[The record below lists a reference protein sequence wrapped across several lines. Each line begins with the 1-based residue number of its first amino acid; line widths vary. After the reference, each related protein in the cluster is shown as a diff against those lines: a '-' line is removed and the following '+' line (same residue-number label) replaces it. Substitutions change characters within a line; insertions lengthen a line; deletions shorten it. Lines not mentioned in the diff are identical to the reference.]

1 MTIKAY
7 KFRIYPNLEQQTL
20 INKTIGCSRFVF
32 NFCLAKHKEKE
43 LIWET
48 VNQMIHQGYFQ
59 TNEYKTDYFKARF
72 YDGYLPSLKSVY
84 PFLKEVDSIALQD
97 SVARLGKAYD
107 RFYSK
112 EGGRPKF
119 KSKRNEIQSYTTK
132 RIVDKDGKSNIELL
146 KIEQT
151 YLEPQKPKPLEGK
164 KRLTKQQKEVYE
176 ERLNAHRK
184 WVKKQEKQQLN
195 RIKLPKLGQV
205 KIKLSRPIEGE
216 VKTATISRT
225 PSGKY
230 FVSLSC
236 EVEIEEKP
244 KLQTKV
250 GIDVGLKEFAI
261 CSNGEHFENPKW
273 LRNNEKRLAFL
284 QRKLSRQQKDSKN
297 YFKTKKRIAKFHEK
311 IKNQRQDFLQKLS
324 TKLIN
329 ENQGLAIENLKVKNM
344 VKNHHLAKAISEVSW
359 AEFKRMLTYK
369 SEWYGR
375 TLEIAPSNYASSQL
389 CSECGFKNKEVKN
402 LNLREWI
409 CPKCGTHHHRDENA
423 AKNLEKLIVSI

>member
-1 MTIKAY
+1 MTVKAY
-7 KFRIYPNLEQQTL
+7 KFRIYPNQEQQTL

-43 LIWET
+43 SIWET

-59 TNEYKTDYFKARF
+59 TNEYKTDCFKSSF
-72 YDGYLPSLKSVY
+72 YEEYLPNLKEHFE
-84 PFLKEVDSIALQD
+84 FLKEVDSIALQD
-97 SVARLGKAYD
+97 SVQRLGKAYD
-107 RFYSK
+107 RFYKK
-112 EGGRPKF
+112 EGGHPRF
-119 KSKRNEIQSYTTK
+119 KSKKNEAQSYTTK
-132 RIVDKDGKSNIELL
+132 YVNGNIGIVEVEETRLL
-146 KIEQT
+146 
-151 YLEPQKPKPLEGK
+151 PLERKKNGK
-164 KRLTKQQKEVYE
+164 AKKQKQKTISTGKLVKRL
-176 ERLNAHRK
+176 
-184 WVKKQEKQQLN
+184 
-195 RIKLPKLGQV
+195 KLPKLGLVCFKQSQ
-205 KIKLSRPIEGE
+205 IPSGTI
-216 VKTATISRT
+216 KTATISRT

-236 EVEIEEKP
+236 EVDIKEKE

-297 YFKTKKRIAKFHEK
+297 YLKTKKQIAKFHEK

-359 AEFKRMLTYK
+359 AEFRRMLTYK
-369 SEWYGR
+369 AKWYGR
-375 TLEIAPSNYASSQL
+375 TLVVASSNYASSQL
-389 CSECGFKNKEVKN
+389 CSECGYKNKEVKN
-402 LNLREWI
+402 LNLREWV
-409 CPKCGTHHHRDENA
+409 CPECGTKHHRDENA
-423 AKNLEKLIVSI
+423 AKNLEKLIVSL